1 MTAALVRSLF
11 ALALLCGVG
20 AAAATPHAIPH
31 VLLVQNSGWM
41 EPFYSDP
48 ASPFKPLVTELALA
62 VAQPGDALVLA
73 AFNQSQPNA
82 PSPRALVSSTVDK
95 GTRAA
100 VTSAL
105 AGLDTARKPGGALA
119 DTDLGEA
126 VGAAMTQA
134 LGGRDG
140 IVWLVTNNRNSP
152 NNDQATASRNR
163 EFYQLIHNGGKI
175 RTALAFPLRMPVKGA
190 HDSAN
195 GLMVYAFAIGESGA
209 RALESLL
216 ASGAVKRIITEP
228 PARLKPLDR
237 NTVRLVP
244 RKVENAP
251 GVTFAMGQNG
261 VLRADVAPTANSPTA
276 KIGWNIENTMYPYTI
291 VNATLSARSKLGGEN
306 RAVTLGSTR
315 VNALAPGKP
324 QPLGSTLQLP
334 VAQLPGKWS
343 LAALKS
349 AGSAYVLPGTIE
361 VHLAEQKLALSA
373 GFRERMTELFPGDPL
388 PDIFTPPA
396 QVQASTAVLP
406 IEVRVHYGSGPLMA
420 GGAGLLAL
428 LGAGLGAAYGWMR
441 PRRALVTVE
450 DEQRTMHARTGTVQ
464 PIYDKAGNEVARLK
478 TTLFGHQL
486 IDLREGAQV
495 RLGR

>member
-1 MTAALVRSLF
+1 MAASSARAL
-11 ALALLCGVG
+11 AMLALLIG
-20 AAAATPHAIPH
+20 AAPAQATPH
-31 VLLVQNSGWM
+31 VFLVQNSGWM

-62 VAQPGDALVLA
+62 VAKPGDALVLA

-82 PSPRALVSSTVDK
+82 PSPRALVSTSVDK
-95 GTRAA
+95 DTRGA
-100 VTSAL
+100 VTRAL
-105 AGLDTARKPGGALA
+105 AGLDTARKAGGALA

-126 VGAAMTQA
+126 VNAAMTQA
-134 LGGRDG
+134 LGGKDG

-152 NNDQATASRNR
+152 NNDQATSLRNR
-163 EFYQLIHNGGKI
+163 EFYRLIHSGDAI
-175 RTALAFPLRMPVKGA
+175 RTALAFPLRMPVQGA
-190 HDSAN
+190 HYRAN
-195 GLMVYAFAIGESGA
+195 GLMVYAFAIGEGGA
-209 RALESLL
+209 RALDALL
-216 ASGAVKRIITEP
+216 ASGAVRSIVTEP

-251 GVTFAMGQNG
+251 GVSFAMGQNG
-261 VLRADVAPTANSPTA
+261 VLRADVAPDATSPTA
-276 KIGWNIENTMYPYTI
+276 KIGWNLENTIYPYTI
-291 VNATLSARSKLGGEN
+291 VSAALSARSTLGGEP
-306 RAVTLGSTR
+306 RGVTLGSTR
-315 VNALAPGKP
+315 IAALAPDKP
-324 QPLGSTLQLP
+324 QPLGSTLRLP

-361 VHLAEQKLALSA
+361 LHLADQQLALSS
-373 GFRERMTELFPGDPL
+373 GFRQRMTELFPGDPL
-388 PDIFTPPA
+388 PDIFTPPN

-406 IEVRVHYGSGPLMA
+406 IEVRVHYGSGPLLA
-420 GGAGLLAL
+420 AGAGLLAL
-428 LGAGLGAAYGWMR
+428 LAAAAAAAYGWMR

>member
-1 MTAALVRSLF
+1 MAAIARIFVLV
-11 ALALLCGVG
+11 ALLCGFRP
-20 AAAATPHAIPH
+20 ALATPH
-31 VLLVQNSGWM
+31 VFLVQNSGWM
-41 EPFYSDP
+41 EPFYGDP
-48 ASPFKPLVTELALA
+48 QSQFKPLVTELALS

-82 PSPRALVSSTVDK
+82 PSPRALVSTTVDK
-95 GTRAA
+95 STRLS
-100 VTSAL
+100 VTRAL
-105 AGLDTARKPGGALA
+105 AGLDTARKAGGALA

-126 VGAAMTQA
+126 VSAAMRQA

-152 NNDQATASRNR
+152 NNDQATSARNR
-163 EFYQLIHNGGKI
+163 EFYQLIHQGDKI
-175 RTALAFPLRMPVKGA
+175 RTALAFPLRMPVKGR
-190 HDSAN
+190 HYSAN
-195 GLMVYAFAIGESGA
+195 GLMVYALAIGEGGA
-209 RALESLL
+209 RALDGLL
-216 ASGAVKRIITEP
+216 ASNAVRSIITEP

-237 NTVRLVP
+237 DTVRLVP

-251 GVTFAMGQNG
+251 GVSFAMGQNG
-261 VLRADVAPTANSPTA
+261 VLRADVAPDARAPNA
-276 KIGWNIENTMYPYTI
+276 KIAWHLENTMYPYTI
-291 VNATLSARSKLGGEN
+291 VSASLSARSKLGGEN
-306 RAVTLGSTR
+306 RPVTLGSTR
-315 VNALAPGKP
+315 VAALAPGRP

-343 LAALKS
+343 MAAFEA

-361 VHLAEQKLALSA
+361 VHLADQQLALSN
-373 GFRERMTELFPGDPL
+373 GFRERMRELFPGDPL

-406 IEVRVHYGSGPLMA
+406 IEVRVHYGSGPLLAA
-420 GGAGLLAL
+420 GGALLAL
-428 LGAGLGAAYGWMR
+428 LAAGAAAAYGWMR

-450 DEQRTMHARTGTVQ
+450 DEQRTMHARTGTIQ

-486 IDLREGAQV
+486 IDLRGGAQV

>member
-1 MTAALVRSLF
+1 MGFLVRLLAVFTLLCAATAAR
-11 ALALLCGVG
+11 
-20 AAAATPHAIPH
+20 ATPH
-31 VLLVQNSGWM
+31 VFLVQNSGWM

-48 ASPFKPLVTELALA
+48 KSPFKPLVTELALA

-82 PSPRALVSSTVDK
+82 PSPRALVSTIVGK
-95 GTRAA
+95 GTGQA
-100 VTSAL
+100 VTQAL
-105 AGLDTARKPGGALA
+105 AGLDTARKAGGALA

-126 VGAAMTQA
+126 VSAALTQA

-152 NNDQATASRNR
+152 NNDQATNARNR
-163 EFYQLIHNGGKI
+163 EFYQLIHQGGKI

-190 HDSAN
+190 HYSAN
-195 GLMVYAFAIGESGA
+195 GLMVYAFAIGEGGA
-209 RALESLL
+209 RALDGLL
-216 ASGAVKRIITEP
+216 ASGAVRKIITEP

-237 NTVRLVP
+237 DTVRLLP
-244 RKVENAP
+244 RKVESAP
-251 GVTFAMGQNG
+251 GVTFTMSQTG
-261 VLRADVAPTANSPTA
+261 VLRADVAPNATAPNA
-276 KIGWNIENTMYPYTI
+276 KIAWHLENTMYPYTI
-291 VNATLSARSKLGGEN
+291 VSATLSARSKLGGEN
-306 RAVTLGSTR
+306 RTVTLGSTQ
-315 VNALAPGKP
+315 VAGLAPGKP

-343 LAALKS
+343 LAAFKS

-361 VHLAEQKLALSA
+361 VHLADQKLALSQ
-373 GFRERMTELFPGDPL
+373 GFKARMGELFPGDPL
-388 PDIFTPPA
+388 PEIFTPPS

-406 IEVRVHYGSGPLMA
+406 IEVRVHYGSGPLVA
-420 GGAGLLAL
+420 AGAGLLAL
-428 LGAGLGAAYGWMR
+428 LAAGAAAAYGWMR

-450 DEQRTMHARTGTVQ
+450 DEQRTMHARTGAVQ

>member
-1 MTAALVRSLF
+1 MRNTLAS
-11 ALALLCGVG
+11 LALLCCAGS
-20 AAAATPHAIPH
+20 ALATPH
-31 VLLVQNSGWM
+31 VFLVQNSGWM
-41 EPFYSDP
+41 EPFYGDP
-48 ASPFKPLVTELALA
+48 SSPFKPLVTELALA

-82 PSPRALVSSTVDK
+82 PSPRALVSTEVDK

-100 VTSAL
+100 VTRAL
-105 AGLDTARKPGGALA
+105 SGLDTARKAGGALA

-126 VGAAMTQA
+126 VSAAMQQA

-152 NNDQATASRNR
+152 NNDQATNLRNR
-163 EFYQLIHNGGKI
+163 EFYQLIHSGGKI

-190 HDSAN
+190 HYSAN
-195 GLMVYAFAIGESGA
+195 GLMVYAFAIGEGGA
-209 RALESLL
+209 RALDGLL
-216 ASGAVKRIITEP
+216 AAGAVRKIITEP

-261 VLRADVAPTANSPTA
+261 VLRADVAPDAASPTA
-276 KIGWNIENTMYPYTI
+276 KIGWNLENTIYPYTI
-291 VNATLSARSKLGGEN
+291 VSASLSARSNLGGEQ
-306 RAVTLGSTR
+306 RSVTLGSTQ
-315 VNALAPGKP
+315 VAALAPNKA

-343 LAALKS
+343 LAALQS
-349 AGSAYVLPGTIE
+349 AGSAYVLPGTIS
-361 VHLAEQKLALSA
+361 VHLADQKLALSA
-373 GFRERMTELFPGDPL
+373 GFRARMAELFPGDPL
-388 PDIFTPPA
+388 PDIFTPPS

-406 IEVRVHYGSGPLMA
+406 IEVRVHYGSGPLVA
-420 GGAGLLAL
+420 AGAGLLAL
-428 LGAGLGAAYGWMR
+428 LAAGLGAAYGWMR

-450 DEQRTMHARTGTVQ
+450 DEQRTMHARTGTIQ
-464 PIYDKAGNEVARLK
+464 PIYDKTGAEVARLK